1 MGRAKIPRKS
11 TNIDMTAMCDVAFL
25 LLSFFI
31 LATKFKPPEALT
43 VITPSSVSSKIAP
56 DKNVVMVVMD
66 KDGKVYFSVSDGNSA
81 QKQDIIDEVNTSKN
95 LGLTTAEK
103 NAFVKNPSSYIGVP
117 FSQLKSYLDKTPDE
131 WKKLAPS
138 LPGIPTHDSTDNE
151 LRDWIAAAVAAFQG
165 EHMYL
170 LVKGDD
176 AAKYPSFQGVMWA
189 FKKNDQLKFQLVTNP
204 VAPPSGSE
212 LDKLQKASGSKSSE
226 Q

>member
-43 VITPSSVSSKIAP
+43 VVTPSSVSSKVAP
-56 DKNVVMVVMD
+56 DKKVVLITMD
-66 KDGKVYFSVSDGNSA
+66 HDGKVYFSVSDDDKN
-81 QKQDIIDEVNTSKN
+81 KKKDIIDAVNTAKN
-95 LGLTTAEK
+95 LNLTDAEK
-103 NAFVKNPSSYIGVP
+103 KNFYLNASAYIGVP
-117 FSQLKSYLDKTPDE
+117 FSQLKSYLD
-131 WKKLAPS
+131 LAPEQVKDAKQ
-138 LPGIPTHDSTDNE
+138 PGIPTVDSTNNE
-151 LRDWIAAAVAAFQG
+151 LIDWMRATVTAFQG
-165 EHMYL
+165 DKMNI

-176 AAKYPSFQGVMWA
+176 AAKYPSFQGVIIA

-204 VAPPSGSE
+204 VTAPPGSE
-212 LDKLQKASGSKSSE
+212 LDKLQTKTGNKSSE